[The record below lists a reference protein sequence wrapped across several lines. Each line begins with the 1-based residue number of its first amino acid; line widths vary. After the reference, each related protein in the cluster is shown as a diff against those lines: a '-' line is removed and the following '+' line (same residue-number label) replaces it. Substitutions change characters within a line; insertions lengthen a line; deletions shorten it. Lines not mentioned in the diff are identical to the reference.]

1 MRGFL
6 RQQHRRELLRR
17 SVAGHR
23 EEHADDVLPLV
34 LGDGHPVAAAGDNVV
49 AGRRRGEDGVDGLVA
64 PSSRVPA
71 PARPPSPA

>member
-1 MRGFL
+1 
-6 RQQHRRELLRR
+6 
-17 SVAGHR
+17 
-23 EEHADDVLPLV
+23 VLPLV

-71 PARPPSPA
+71 PVRPPSPA